1 MLYLMHSIDQ
11 GELAGAI
18 GSFRWLLVWTTPD
31 KQGHTGTLIA
41 LVVSVGVC
49 SIRENA
55 SLSHICRRLHYPV
68 MHNSFL
74 VQRRTPTKIQGRPL
88 RAAGLALCRYLLG
101 FEAVEPLPQRGEFRR
116 HFTVRLFLHHHS
128 FHGTSLSFVLDNL
141 LARRSRGRTA
151 FVRHSSAPRDDLAR
165 NPRTTI
171 PRGDSSRPA
180 SLRLPQRLTRRHTA
194 ESASFCP
201 AAPSLHP
208 ISSND
213 LFACAHLRL
222 PESPTTR
229 RDTRP
234 EIAPHHDRRGS

>member
-141 LARRSRGRTA
+141 LARR
-151 FVRHSSAPRDDLAR
+151 
-165 NPRTTI
+165 
-171 PRGDSSRPA
+171 
-180 SLRLPQRLTRRHTA
+180 HT
-194 ESASFCP
+194 
-201 AAPSLHP
+201 LY
-208 ISSND
+208 
-213 LFACAHLRL
+213 L
-222 PESPTTR
+222 
-229 RDTRP
+229 
-234 EIAPHHDRRGS
+234 